1 MKVTAI
7 LGKIS
12 QRKVAI
18 MPIAIGLVYIW
29 FGALKFFPGLS
40 PAENLAIGTIHELTF
55 HIFSDQVALILLAFW
70 EVSIGVFLLTN
81 LFKKTAL
88 YLALLHIVL
97 TFTPFVFFPELVFT
111 KAPFGLTLVGQYIVK
126 NLIILGILVVLIKQG
141 KIRQ

>member
-1 MKVTAI
+1 MKATAFI
-7 LGKIS
+7 GKIS
-12 QRKVAI
+12 QGKIAI
-18 MPIAIGLVYIW
+18 MPMSIGLVYIW
-29 FGALKFFPGLS
+29 FGTLKFFPGLS
-40 PAENLAIGTIHELTF
+40 PAENLATATIHKLTF
-55 HIFSDQVALILLAFW
+55 HVFSDQLALILLAIW

-88 YLALLHIVL
+88 YLALLHILL

-126 NLIILGILVVLIKQG
+126 NLIILGILVVLIKQR

>member
-12 QRKVAI
+12 RRKVAI

>member
-7 LGKIS
+7 KGKIS
-12 QRKVAI
+12 QRRVAI
-18 MPIAIGLVYIW
+18 MPIAIGLVYMW

-40 PAENLAIGTIHELTF
+40 PAESLAINTIHELTF
-55 HIFSDQVALILLAFW
+55 HIFSDQLALILLAIW
-70 EVSIGVFLLTN
+70 EVTIGVLLLTN

-88 YLALLHIVL
+88 YLALFHILL

-111 KAPFGLTLVGQYIVK
+111 QAPFGLTLVGQYIVK